1 MGKNNRKEC
10 KKDRI
15 KKRQEAY
22 KLYMEDIST
31 NEVANRVGV
40 TRQTVSRWLNNGK
53 WRERRE
59 ELREQVLQDID
70 ATVLKEKERSL
81 KLIRGAE
88 AIIAQKIQ
96 SGEIEGITI
105 SSLAQLQK
113 AKWEILMPRAT
124 SQYNFMKKETNVNM
138 NFPEL
143 LRSIRN
149 GEGI

>member
-1 MGKNNRKEC
+1 
-10 KKDRI
+10 
-15 KKRQEAY
+15 
-22 KLYMEDIST
+22 MEDIST